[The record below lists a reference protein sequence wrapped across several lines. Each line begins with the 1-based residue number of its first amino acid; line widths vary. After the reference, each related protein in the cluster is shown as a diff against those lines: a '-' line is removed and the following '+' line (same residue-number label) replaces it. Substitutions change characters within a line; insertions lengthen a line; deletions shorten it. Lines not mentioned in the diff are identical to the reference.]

1 MRMLVC
7 SVGSKRSRATT
18 RFAASVARAMAADVT
33 LLGLAGKERKAEKL
47 ARVLGKLGEELASS
61 GLVVDVQVR
70 VGSAEEKAI
79 EEMERADYD
88 IVAVGALARRRSLKN
103 LLDSVAGR
111 IIERTRASVLV
122 VKGNRESLKKVL
134 ICASGAEQGH
144 VAIRAGADLACGA
157 GAQATVLHVVDTM
170 PAMYAGLEQ
179 MEETLAELLQS
190 DSEMSRELKWAARA
204 VEIECEASELKV
216 RRGIVADE
224 ILREGLEGDYDII
237 VVGSSRAA
245 GGLVRVLMGDLT
257 RELVGRARIPVLVVG
272 PQI

>member
-7 SVGSKRSRATT
+7 SVGSKRSRVTT
-18 RFAASVARAMAADVT
+18 RFAASVARAVAADVT

-70 VGSAEEKAI
+70 LGSAEEIAI
-79 EEMERADYD
+79 EETESGDYD
-88 IVAVGALARRRSLKN
+88 IVAIGALARRRSLKG
-103 LLDSVAGR
+103 LLDSVARR
-111 IIERTRASVLV
+111 IIERARVSVLV
-122 VKGNRESLKKVL
+122 VKGNREALKRVL
-134 ICASGAEQGH
+134 ICASGTEQGR
-144 VAIRAGADLACGA
+144 VVVRAGADLACRA
-157 GAQATVLHVVDTM
+157 GAQSTVLHVVDTM
-170 PAMYAGLEQ
+170 PAMYAGLDQ

-190 DSEMSRELKWAARA
+190 DSEKSRELKWAART
-204 VEIECEASELKV
+204 VEIECEAPELKL
-216 RRGIVADE
+216 RRGVVADE
-224 ILREGLEGDYDII
+224 ILREGLAGDYDII

-257 RELVGRARIPVLVVG
+257 GELVGRAKIPVLVVG